1 MTSLDHSTQT
11 TIVTGASSGIGAALA
26 RRLAAR
32 GSDLVLVAR
41 RVDRLEHL
49 AAELRSAHGTRVEVV
64 GLDLAAPHPGATLA
78 AELDRRGV
86 RVTSL
91 VNNAGFGTD
100 GAFAD
105 DDPEQLASLVAV
117 NVGAVV
123 DLTRAFVGQ
132 LSAAGTGYLVNI
144 ASVAAY
150 QPIPGMAV
158 YAASKAFVL
167 SFTEALWWEL
177 RGTGVRTLVFSPGL
191 TSTEFFDQI
200 GTAQYGDDFQSPEQ
214 VADAVLRSL
223 DGRRAGPSTT
233 ARRRDALAAA
243 VVRLLSRRAAVV
255 AAARFAG
262 ADRLMDRGSLLAG
275 VGR

>member
-1 MTSLDHSTQT
+1 MTALDYSSQT

-49 AAELRSAHGTRVEVV
+49 AAELRDAHGTRVEVV
-64 GLDLAAPHPGATLA
+64 GLDLAAPHPGAALA

-105 DDPEQLASLVAV
+105 EDPAQLASLVAV

-123 DLTRAFVGQ
+123 DVTRAFVGP
-132 LSAAGTGYLVNI
+132 LSAAGTGFLVNV

-167 SFTEALWWEL
+167 SLTEALWWEL
-177 RGTGVRTLVFSPGL
+177 RGTGVRTLAFSPGL
-191 TSTEFFDQI
+191 TRTEFFDQI

-214 VADAVLRSL
+214 VADAVLRAL
-223 DGRRAGPSTT
+223 DRRRPAPSAT
-233 ARRRDALAAA
+233 ARRRDAVATVLS
-243 VVRLLSRRAAVV
+243 RLLSRRAVV
-255 AAARFAG
+255 TATARVAG
-262 ADRLMDRGSLLAG
+262 AERLMDGSRAG
-275 VGR
+275 ASLP